1 MHRGHMEREI
11 LKKSEKSHISESDK
25 ASVGNVGIG
34 RNRELN
40 PALFGEPSAQAKVLD
55 GSAQSQL
62 PHLMQTEQKVN
73 EMKTQLGMMAE
84 HVGKLTEQ
92 FTEFA
97 KSSQIKFE
105 RIQQYLQKLEQNDH
119 QIVSEATQ
127 KFSQINTRLGERK
140 STDNKIHEMVDRH
153 NSVLKSFEMR
163 LTQMQKLIMEKEAQL
178 LTAQAA
184 LNEAKMEIARLKR
197 L

>member
-1 MHRGHMEREI
+1 MEREI
-11 LKKSEKSHISESDK
+11 LNKSEKMYDKQADKGSH
-25 ASVGNVGIG
+25 
-34 RNRELN
+34 RTRELN
-40 PALFGEPSAQAKVLD
+40 PALFGEKSESSKVLD
-55 GSAQSQL
+55 GTTQSQL

-73 EMKTQLGMMAE
+73 EMKLQMAAMAE

-92 FTEFA
+92 FTEFV
-97 KSSQIKFE
+97 KSSQLKFE

-119 QIVSEATQ
+119 QIVSESTQ

-184 LNEAKMEIARLKR
+184 LNETKMEISRLKR